1 MLACIMLALIAE
13 PAYPADGDPP
23 DAGGEAVEAVRQTLG
38 KAASAVQGEATRNE
52 KLAKLRDLAR
62 QLFDGG
68 AMGRRAL
75 GDVLDLQTT
84 EQQAAFLELFDDF
97 MIRAYLQ
104 KLLFFRNPRFAYA
117 EPEARGEETLVRT
130 RIVTRKDD
138 YFVDY
143 LMHRR
148 DDHWYASDVIVEGIS
163 LTENYGAQFRSML
176 EHESFDELLNRLQHK
191 VDRHREGDRS

>member
-1 MLACIMLALIAE
+1 MLTCLMLAFV
-13 PAYPADGDPP
+13 PASASRATDEAPSTGDP
-23 DAGGEAVEAVRQTLG
+23 AVEAVRQTLG
-38 KAASAVQGEATRNE
+38 KAATAAQGEATRNE
-52 KLAKLRDLAR
+52 KLAQLRELSR

-75 GDVLDLQTT
+75 GDVLDRQTP
-84 EQQAAFLELFDDF
+84 EQQASFLRLFDDF

-117 EPEARGEETLVRT
+117 EPEPRGEETLVRT

-143 LMHRR
+143 LMHQREDR
-148 DDHWYASDVIVEGIS
+148 WYASDVIVEGIS

-176 EHESFDELLNRLQHK
+176 EHESFDELLERLQLK
-191 VDRHREGDRS
+191 IDRHRDGDRS